1 MSGYSTV
8 LKVRRLEEAVDKLGF
23 RMAHPRYQLSNS
35 DTVVLYPKDADAVP
49 VYSRDAEV
57 FEGSLEALDIW
68 LRGFQTARDY
78 DMMLFGVKHDDARK
92 NREQKILNKQLLQK
106 IKEAGQ
112 EEEA

>member
-23 RMAHPRYQLSNS
+23 RMAHPRYQHSNS
-35 DTVVLYPKDADAVP
+35 DTVVLYPKDNDAVP

-78 DMMLFGVKHDDARK
+78 DMMLFGTRHDDARK

-106 IKEAGQ
+106 IKEAGEQ
-112 EEEA
+112 EKA